1 MMIRSALF
9 PSNSKEKFD
18 IGSTIAKYELGMN

>member
-1 MMIRSALF
+1 MMIRGAIFASH
-9 PSNSKEKFD
+9 SMEKFD